1 MAKKILIVE
10 DDIILQMAIVR
21 AVEGEGFDVL
31 EAIDGEEA
39 LHKVETEKP
48 DLILLDLLLPKKTG
62 WRVLKEIREH
72 KDKYIKDIPVIV
84 LTAIG
89 EDKSLEEC
97 SKYGIDGYL
106 IKSEYSLDTVIE
118 KIKNSLI

>member
-1 MAKKILIVE
+1 MFTN
-10 DDIILQMAIVR
+10 Q
-21 AVEGEGFDVL
+21 
-31 EAIDGEEA
+31 A

>member
-1 MAKKILIVE
+1 MSKKILVVE
-10 DDIILQMAIVR
+10 DDIILQIAIVR
-21 AVEGEGFDVL
+21 AVEDAGFDVV

-39 LHKVETEKP
+39 LRKVEKEKP

-72 KDKYIKDIPVIV
+72 KDKSIKNIPIIV

-89 EDKSLEEC
+89 EEKSLQEC
-97 SKYGIDGYL
+97 SKYGVHEYL
-106 IKSEYSLDTVIE
+106 IKSDYTLDSVVE
-118 KIKNSLI
+118 KIKNSLY

>member
-1 MAKKILIVE
+1 MPKKILIVE
-10 DDIILQMAIVR
+10 DDIILQMAIVK
-21 AVEGEGFDVL
+21 AIEDEGFDVL
-31 EAIDGEEA
+31 EAVDGEEA
-39 LHKVETEKP
+39 LYNIETEKP
-48 DLILLDLLLPKKTG
+48 DLVLLDLLLPKKTG

-72 KDKYIKDIPVIV
+72 KSEPIRDIPVIV

-89 EDKSLEEC
+89 EDKSLKEC
-97 SKYGIDGYL
+97 SKYGIDDYL